1 MEALRLRAELERY
14 GFFGIQVAGQKV
26 KLTKDDVEFE
36 EALPE
41 GFVSASTDAGKIMI
55 DVRLTP
61 ELEAECLAR
70 ELVRRLQT
78 MRKEQN
84 LAMEERIDV
93 EIGSDNAEYLKLL
106 GTQREYI
113 TREVRVQ
120 NLRLCA
126 TAEVGTQ
133 GYVKNWEIDDDKFKL
148 SLKRLS
154 A

>member
-1 MEALRLRAELERY
+1 
-14 GFFGIQVAGQKV
+14 
-26 KLTKDDVEFE
+26 
-36 EALPE
+36 
-41 GFVSASTDAGKIMI
+41 
-55 DVRLTP
+55 
-61 ELEAECLAR
+61 
-70 ELVRRLQT
+70 

-84 LAMEERIDV
+84 LAMEERVDAD
-93 EIGSDNAEYLKLL
+93 IGSDNAEYLKLL

-133 GYVKNWEIDDDKFKL
+133 GYVKDWEIDSDKFKL
-148 SLKRLS
+148 LLKRLS